1 MRCSLLSTENMYG
14 IAVDI
19 GTTNITIALVD
30 LSDDRIQNRLS
41 LRNPQFPYGIDII
54 SRIVFATK
62 DPANQKIL
70 VDLVRDSV
78 EMGIRGILDDCSIES
93 ERVSVVSIVGNTVMH
108 HLFFDLP
115 LHSLKG
121 IPFKATDKESILF
134 DASEVGLSF
143 LRNAR
148 CYSPPVVESFIG
160 PDAIAVL
167 IASGFLDMNEIR
179 LAIDVGTNT
188 EVSLVTPG
196 GIWIASGASGPAF
209 EGMATEC
216 GLGGEIGAIS
226 KVRIDPETYQPLLT
240 VLGDSKPRGIS
251 GTGAVSA
258 IASLLDTN
266 LFYSRGSLDREIKTK
281 WLSLEGHVPKYIL
294 AFGNTTATG
303 EDIFIAQTDFR
314 MLQQSKAAIRSVVEM
329 VLKQAGYYAEQIV
342 EVLLTGVFGSDLE
355 IDDTYRIGMF
365 PKFKYAKIQQKRNC
379 AVEGA
384 ILLLNEKNR
393 AQVDKLVCE
402 LNYIELTDED
412 EFKKLFFQFLPF
424 PSK

>member
-1 MRCSLLSTENMYG
+1 LSTENMYG

-30 LSDDRIQNRLS
+30 LSDSRILKRQS
-41 LRNPQFPYGIDII
+41 LRNPQFPYGLDII
-54 SRIVFATK
+54 TRIGFATIE
-62 DPANQKIL
+62 PANQKIL
-70 VDLVRDSV
+70 VDLVRDAIA
-78 EMGIRGILDDCSIES
+78 MGIKGLMQDGSVDS
-93 ERVSVVSIVGNTVMH
+93 ERVSIVSIVGNTVMH

-115 LHSLKG
+115 LHSLKK
-121 IPFKATDKESILF
+121 IPFKATDKESILI
-134 DASEVGLSF
+134 DCSEVGLSF
-143 LRNAR
+143 LEHAR
-148 CYSPPVVESFIG
+148 CYSPPIVESFIG

-167 IASGFLDMNEIR
+167 VASGFLDNEEIR

-188 EVSLVTPG
+188 EVSLVTPR

-216 GLGGEIGAIS
+216 GIPGEIGAIC
-226 KVRIDPETYQPLLT
+226 KVEIEPKTYRPILS
-240 VLGDSKPRGIS
+240 VIGDTKPRGIC

-281 WLSLEGHVPKYIL
+281 WLSLKDHSPKYIL
-294 AFGNTTATG
+294 AFGDTTATG
-303 EDIFIAQTDFR
+303 EDIFISQTDLR

-329 VLKQAGYYAEQIV
+329 VLKHAGSVAEQIV

-355 IDDTYRIGMF
+355 IDNAYRIGMF
-365 PKFKYAKIQQKRNC
+365 PKFEYAKIRQERNG

-384 ILLLNEKNR
+384 VLLLDEKNR
-393 AQVDKLVCE
+393 AQMDKLARE
-402 LNYIELTDED
+402 LNYIELTEEED
-412 EFKKLFFQFLPF
+412 FSKMYLEFLPY
-424 PSK
+424 PSR